1 MNKKTRRLVKKLL
14 IFIGLLILG
23 RLADYLPD
31 VWWGLII
38 QIVVYGSA
46 LFEGVCSLI
55 FSISLSLSNY
65 YIILFLTL
73 LSYTMSY

>member
-46 LFEGVCSLI
+46 LFEA
-55 FSISLSLSNY
+55 
-65 YIILFLTL
+65 LFVW
-73 LSYTMSY
+73 

>member
-14 IFIGLLILG
+14 IFIGLLIIG

-46 LFEGVCSLI
+46 LFEGVKLLMDTNQ
-55 FSISLSLSNY
+55 SIIEHCNHNEEK
-65 YIILFLTL
+65 
-73 LSYTMSY
+73 